1 MVGSMIM
8 GQVPGLR
15 TGIRNKWR
23 VLLGFQNIWTVR
35 TVIQYIHFF
44 FYNAFNWNIWLAF
57 FRVYDDIRGAL
68 KYKLRRSFPPILLR
82 NLTLVN
88 ADMTK
93 SSPYEAVSYY
103 MLEKLLFT
111 LQKKSAES
119 SIVDLGC
126 GKGRVMVV
134 AAHLGF
140 KRITGIDFAKEL
152 CAEAIRN
159 METAQHRV
167 PGIEWQ
173 VIYANVLDYSIKP
186 DDSVFFMF
194 NPFVEETL
202 NLFLDG
208 LEKSCKLA
216 PRITWFLYASPIHV
230 IALQN
235 RGYKTIYRQKLINME
250 GAILCKG

>member
-1 MVGSMIM
+1 
-8 GQVPGLR
+8 
-15 TGIRNKWR
+15 
-23 VLLGFQNIWTVR
+23 
-35 TVIQYIHFF
+35 
-44 FYNAFNWNIWLAF
+44 
-57 FRVYDDIRGAL
+57 
-68 KYKLRRSFPPILLR
+68 
-82 NLTLVN
+82 
-88 ADMTK
+88 MTK

-111 LQKKSAES
+111 LQKMSDESA
-119 SIVDLGC
+119 IVDLGC

-140 KRITGIDFAKEL
+140 KKITGIDFAKEL
-152 CAEAIRN
+152 CVEAVRN
-159 METAQHRV
+159 MEAVQQSV

-173 VIYANVLDYSIKP
+173 VIYANVLDYAIQP

-208 LEKSCKLA
+208 LENSCNLV
-216 PRITWFLYASPIHV
+216 PRKTWFLYASPLHAL
-230 IALQN
+230 ALQN
-235 RGYKTIYRQKLINME
+235 RGYEIIYLQKLINME

>member
-1 MVGSMIM
+1 M
-8 GQVPGLR
+8 
-15 TGIRNKWR
+15 K
-23 VLLGFQNIWTVR
+23 

-57 FRVYDDIRGAL
+57 FRLYDDIRGAL
-68 KYKLRRSFPPILLR
+68 KYQLKRSFPPIPLR

-88 ADMTK
+88 ADITK

-103 MLEKLLFT
+103 MLEKLL
-111 LQKKSAES
+111 LHMQKISAECF
-119 SIVDLGC
+119 IVDLGC

-152 CAEAIRN
+152 CVEAARN
-159 METAQHRV
+159 METTQRSV

-173 VIYANVLDYSIKP
+173 VICVNVLDYSIKP
-186 DDSVFFMF
+186 EDSVFFMF

-202 NLFLDG
+202 QVFLDD
-208 LEKSCKLA
+208 LDNSCKLL
-216 PRITWFLYASPIHV
+216 PRKTWFLYASPLHAL
-230 IALQN
+230 ALQN
-235 RGYKTIYRQKLINME
+235 RGYEIIYQQKLLNME
-250 GAILCKG
+250 GIILSKE